1 MKLGSMILLWCSLM
15 IGAWVQSADLWAAEV
30 NVYSA
35 RQEELIKPVLDE
47 FTEQTGIRV
56 NLITGNADELIT
68 RMASEGRN
76 SPADLLITTDVG
88 RLYRAKQQQLLQPLQ
103 SDYLTKHIPAHLRD
117 EAGYWFGLT
126 VRARPVLY
134 ATERV
139 SPNEQE
145 SLHDLTSAT
154 WRGRI
159 CVRSSSHIYNQSMI
173 ASRVAHDGVAATE
186 QWVQGL
192 VANFARPPRGGDRD
206 QIRALAAGVCDIAI
220 ANTYYLAGMLN
231 DPRDQAVANQV
242 RVFWP
247 EQDGKGTH
255 INISGAGLSAHAP
268 NPAAGLKLLEFMLQE
283 TTQQWYA
290 EANHEYPVR
299 PEIPYSDTLE
309 NLGRFKADTLPL
321 EKLGELNAEALRLM
335 DRARWR

>member
-1 MKLGSMILLWCSLM
+1 MSIRSMVVLWCSL
-15 IGAWVQSADLWAAEV
+15 IIVAWVQSAESWATEV

-35 RQEELIKPVLDE
+35 RQEELIKPVLDR
-47 FTEQTGIRV
+47 FSEQTGIRV

-68 RMASEGRN
+68 RIASEGRN

-103 SDYLTKHIPAHLRD
+103 SDFLNAQIPTHLRD

-126 VRARPVLY
+126 VRARPILY
-134 ATERV
+134 AVDRV
-139 SPNEQE
+139 DPTKLA
-145 SLHDLTSAT
+145 SLQDLTAAE

-159 CVRSSSHIYNQSMI
+159 CVRSSSHIYNQSLV
-173 ASRVAHDGVAATE
+173 ASRLAHDGTEATE
-186 QWVQGL
+186 QWVRGV

-220 ANTYYLAGMLN
+220 ANTYYLAGMMN
-231 DPRDQAVANQV
+231 DPRDQAAASQIKVL
-242 RVFWP
+242 WP
-247 EQDGKGTH
+247 DQDSAGAH

-268 NPAAGLKLLEFMLQE
+268 NPQAGRQLLEFMLQAE
-283 TTQQWYA
+283 AQQWYA

-299 PEIPYSDTLE
+299 TDVAYSETLQQF
-309 NLGRFKADTLPL
+309 GSFKADTLPL
-321 EKLGELNAEALRLM
+321 ERLGELNADALRLM

>member
-1 MKLGSMILLWCSLM
+1 MKIRSLLLLWCSLI
-15 IGAWVQSADLWAAEV
+15 IGGLVQSAELWAAEV

-35 RQEELIKPVLDE
+35 RQEELIKPVLDQ
-47 FTEQTGIRV
+47 FSEQTGIRV

-103 SDYLTKHIPAHLRD
+103 SDFLHEQIPAHLRD

-126 VRARPVLY
+126 VRARPILY
-134 ATERV
+134 AADRV
-139 SPNEQE
+139 DPATLSGLQ
-145 SLHDLTSAT
+145 DLTAAE

-159 CVRSSSHIYNQSMI
+159 CVRSSSHIYNQSLV
-173 ASRVAHDGVAATE
+173 ASRLAHQGVEATE
-186 QWVQGL
+186 QWVRGL

-206 QIRALAAGVCDIAI
+206 QIRALAAGVCDIAL
-220 ANTYYLAGMLN
+220 ANTYYLASMVN
-231 DPRDQAVANQV
+231 DPRDQAAASQIK
-242 RVFWP
+242 VFWP
-247 EQDGKGTH
+247 DQDAAGAH
-255 INISGAGLSAHAP
+255 INISGAGISAHAP
-268 NPAAGLKLLEFMLQE
+268 NPTAARQLLEFMLQE
-283 TTQQWYA
+283 QTQQWYA

-299 PEIPYSDTLE
+299 TDVAYSETLQQF
-309 NLGRFKADTLPL
+309 GTFKADTLPL
-321 EKLGELNAEALRLM
+321 ERLGELNADALRLM